1 MLDNDAIL
9 KKQEKLLEKQDK
21 AIKVLLDRVAK
32 LEADNKRLHTALRGV
47 EGDIRTIAGWIRK

>member
-9 KKQEKLLEKQDK
+9 KKREKLLEKQDK

-32 LEADNKRLHTALRGV
+32 LEADKRLHTALRGV